1 MPTPSEIEQ
10 VFRENGVDVEGLRNA
25 MQSKIDD
32 GSLTKQQAQEYLLNQ
47 YNRLTSQKQE
57 QPSTQE
63 EVKTPGVLQGAY
75 QKAVNAF
82 AFGQG
87 SRIAGAL
94 NTDIGRSLAMLN
106 PTTAIPAMMFG
117 AKPGAPSLSNIDV
130 SKQAEQYQQG
140 QQEFLQKQQQF
151 QEEHPVAA
159 TVGEVGGTLAG
170 LAIPAG
176 AVGGVAKAGVAATKL
191 GRAGKIGQV
200 ASRLAGEATAFGTYE
215 GIREGFGEG
224 RADAIEALKGFGKG
238 AALGGALG
246 MLGGAVQA
254 AEPTLVEKAIELG
267 ISPSNSK
274 ILVQALG
281 IGAEGTTL
289 GAVPAAL
296 EGRAPT
302 AKDIETG
309 LAFAAGGRA
318 ASEAISA
325 GLGRAR
331 RWLTE
336 PSQQELSEMKARA
349 ERINRADVKEQE
361 TLGNLM
367 AAGRERAALER
378 QYGIAEEARKLKSE
392 AKESELTYETIE
404 KEINPAVDESK
415 KKWDYYYGKLLEDL
429 ERGKSSGYSVY
440 KDEDTSGFFRGLA
453 DDYEDAVR
461 QHNEHIKLLKED
473 RLKKLGRVKT
483 QAAKDK
489 IEKEFNQRVSDADKM
504 LENSKKSVINQVKE
518 LEQEL
523 YGGTDFVDK
532 TINDKRYFTLSN
544 GVRINLEQYN
554 NLNELLNEFPK
565 SEAREIFNKIINDER
580 VLQLADKAIPI
591 SDKISRIKKEGQ
603 SFWDALKANPKE
615 YNEFAK
621 IAKEQDRLQLEI
633 AKEIIRNKQQ
643 PSRPVSIAVQEQP
656 AAKIDKEIPLDT
668 SLISE
673 ARKKEMQYLSELKKA
688 EGAKRYD
695 YEEETIDVKISPSE
709 EQIKSYMKDDKN
721 LTREQAVRLA
731 TEANKEGA
739 LVRKKQPLTFR
750 QRARKAIESI
760 RETFNVT
767 RPLEKAEEDAL
778 RVTGE
783 AIPMDKRAS
792 VMAAK
797 LQNGGEWQAMSE
809 PVATVLER
817 ELKVSPKVAE
827 KYRVYAQAKKN
838 LQFKQQRGEAI
849 SAQDLADVKMFEND
863 KGVQAIDREV
873 KKLNQD
879 VLKGLY
885 DSGRIDKATYEK
897 WKANDSY
904 VPSKAVMDY
913 VDENPV
919 ISRDLESFTKRY
931 EGTGLVYEN
940 SILSSLKQGQALH
953 RFSELNKIKQQ
964 FVDSARKIGDATLQT
979 ANENY
984 AGGKVNFNRKNQ
996 IVVWRDGKPQV
1007 WNVSEKVANYFNP
1020 KPQEPVGNFAK
1031 ALSAMMRLYKGGTTA
1046 TSLGFSYSNIFR
1058 DVQGAVFGSKY
1069 GGYIGAESI
1078 RNSAKELMENTKLAQ
1093 FFRKEYGGKT
1103 ILMTEQLPELAKDSV
1118 QDAANA
1124 LAAAEKAF
1132 PEGSQRNILA
1142 RMFTT
1147 VAPEYAGK
1155 VMNVSSKATKG
1166 ALKAL
1171 TYAGQLGE
1179 ETTRFSVFKSV
1190 LEAKAKNQAQLDLWL
1205 REPNKIPK
1213 NILAEAGN
1221 EAREVTLNFNKQ
1233 MAPWV
1238 EKANR
1243 YMLPYFKPS
1252 ILGAMRGFEALT
1264 NPEIAPRAWRYI
1276 INLGVLQGLI
1286 NGRMG
1291 TKEQLEKYEAVNNE
1305 IAGKTFVLQWKD
1317 GKIYSLP
1324 LSQEFGPLTKLF
1336 GLATEKLYRN
1346 TPEQAREDIGRE
1358 ALAAAKQEAENLIPV
1373 AGYLTNPSNLTIQ
1386 PFKLPLELSINKDL
1400 YSKVPIEPEY
1410 LRALPASMRYN
1421 QNTSRTLVKLAEV
1434 ASKLGVEISPLQM
1447 QHIVKGTVSSTGKE
1461 ALALSDNILATLM
1474 STDLRPRQEMQN
1486 NPLIRRF
1493 MVDMYAPYNQ
1503 YSLDA
1508 REIIDDNKQGYNAL
1522 EKGKVDIE
1530 SQRGKKFA
1538 EQYYVYDVIKPY
1550 ADELTKLYKDRK
1562 ELLEELREW
1571 GEYNRVQYETGKW
1584 SREKLLSE
1592 NDRAMRE
1599 AEGALT
1605 YYKDY
1610 QRQLEMA
1617 IIRDAKEAKQE
1628 YKKNPR

>member
-25 MQSKIDD
+25 MQSKIND

-57 QPSTQE
+57 QPATQE
-63 EVKTPGVLQGAY
+63 EVKNTGVLQGAY

-87 SRIAGAL
+87 SRIAGVL

-106 PTTAIPAMMFG
+106 PTTAVPAMMFG

-151 QEEHPVAA
+151 QEEHPVAS
-159 TVGEVGGTLAG
+159 TIGEVGGTLAG
-170 LAIPAG
+170 LAVPAG

-224 RADAIEALKGFGKG
+224 RADAMEALKGAGKG

-246 MLGGAVQA
+246 ILGGAVQA
-254 AEPTLVEKAIELG
+254 AEPTLVEKAVELG
-267 ISPSNSK
+267 LSPSNSK
-274 ILVQALG
+274 ILVKALG

-331 RWLTE
+331 RWITE
-336 PSQQELSEMKARA
+336 PTAREVQIQEGRGIQESLSRKEMRLQQLEKEGNKLGAEKMKGRIGEQKVELEEFIGKDEELRA
-349 ERINRADVKEQE
+349 EITGDKDV
-361 TLGNLM
+361 N
-367 AAGRERAALER
+367 
-378 QYGIAEEARKLKSE
+378 
-392 AKESELTYETIE
+392 
-404 KEINPAVDESK
+404 
-415 KKWDYYYGKLLEDL
+415 
-429 ERGKSSGYSVY
+429 
-440 KDEDTSGFFRGLA
+440 
-453 DDYEDAVR
+453 
-461 QHNEHIKLLKED
+461 
-473 RLKKLGRVKT
+473 
-483 QAAKDK
+483 
-489 IEKEFNQRVSDADKM
+489 
-504 LENSKKSVINQVKE
+504 
-518 LEQEL
+518 
-523 YGGTDFVDK
+523 
-532 TINDKRYFTLSN
+532 
-544 GVRINLEQYN
+544 
-554 NLNELLNEFPK
+554 
-565 SEAREIFNKIINDER
+565 
-580 VLQLADKAIPI
+580 
-591 SDKISRIKKEGQ
+591 
-603 SFWDALKANPKE
+603 
-615 YNEFAK
+615 
-621 IAKEQDRLQLEI
+621 
-633 AKEIIRNKQQ
+633 
-643 PSRPVSIAVQEQP
+643 
-656 AAKIDKEIPLDT
+656 
-668 SLISE
+668 
-673 ARKKEMQYLSELKKA
+673 
-688 EGAKRYD
+688 
-695 YEEETIDVKISPSE
+695 VKISPSE
-709 EQIKSYMKDDKN
+709 EQIKSYMKDDPN

-750 QRARKAIESI
+750 QRARNAIESI

-849 SAQDLADVKMFEND
+849 SAKDMADVKMFEND

-1020 KPQEPVGNFAK
+1020 KPQEPVGGFMK
-1031 ALSAMMRLYKGGTTA
+1031 ALGAMMRLYKGGTTA

-1118 QDAANA
+1118 KDAANA
-1124 LAAAEKAF
+1124 LAVAERAF

-1155 VMNVSSKATKG
+1155 VMKVSSKAAKG
-1166 ALKAL
+1166 ALEGL

-1286 NGRMG
+1286 NGKIG

-1305 IAGKTFVLQWKD
+1305 IAGKTFVLQGKD

-1410 LRALPASMRYN
+1410 LRALPRSMRYN
-1421 QNTSRTLVKLAEV
+1421 QNTSRTLVKLAEM

-1447 QHIVKGTVSSTGKE
+1447 QHIIKGTVSSTGKE

-1530 SQRGKKFA
+1530 SKRGKKFA

-1592 NDRAMRE
+1592 NDKAMRE

-1610 QRQLEMA
+1610 QRQLELA
-1617 IIRDAKEAKQE
+1617 IIRDAKEAKKE
-1628 YKKNPR
+1628 YKKNPL

>member
-25 MQSKIDD
+25 MQSKIED
-32 GSLTKQQAQEYLLNQ
+32 GSLTKQQAQEYLINQ
-47 YNRLTSQKQE
+47 YNRLTFQKQE
-57 QPSTQE
+57 QPATQE
-63 EVKTPGVLQGAY
+63 EVKTPGIIQGIWQTAG
-75 QKAVNAF
+75 NAF

-87 SRIAGAL
+87 SRIAGFFNTAPGRVVESAL
-94 NTDIGRSLAMLN
+94 NPIGSILKG
-106 PTTAIPAMMFG
+106 PKTTSIEELS
-117 AKPGAPSLSNIDV
+117 PSKIS
-130 SKQAEQYQQG
+130 EQYQQG
-140 QQEFLQKQQQF
+140 KQQFEQEQRKF
-151 QEEHPVAA
+151 QEQHPVAS
-159 TVGEVGGTLAG
+159 TVGEVVGTLAG

-176 AVGGVAKAGVAATKL
+176 AVGNLAKAGVATTRL
-191 GRAGKIGQV
+191 GKAGKIGQV

-224 RADAIEALKGFGKG
+224 RADAELALKGFGKG

-274 ILVQALG
+274 ILVQAFG
-281 IGAEGTTL
+281 IGAEGATL

-296 EGRAPT
+296 EGKTPT
-302 AKDIETG
+302 KKDIETG

-318 ASEAISA
+318 ASVALSSS
-325 GLGRAR
+325 LGGIRK
-331 RWLTE
+331 WLTE
-336 PSQQELSEMKARA
+336 PTAREVQIQEGRGIQESLSRKEMR
-349 ERINRADVKEQE
+349 
-361 TLGNLM
+361 
-367 AAGRERAALER
+367 
-378 QYGIAEEARKLKSE
+378 LKQ
-392 AKESELTYETIE
+392 LE
-404 KEINPAVDESK
+404 KEGD
-415 KKWDYYYGKLLEDL
+415 KLGAEKMKGRIGEQKTELE
-429 ERGKSSGYSVY
+429 EFIG
-440 KDEDTSGFFRGLA
+440 KDEELRSEITGD
-453 DDYEDAVR
+453 
-461 QHNEHIKLLKED
+461 
-473 RLKKLGRVKT
+473 
-483 QAAKDK
+483 KDV
-489 IEKEFNQRVSDADKM
+489 N
-504 LENSKKSVINQVKE
+504 
-518 LEQEL
+518 
-523 YGGTDFVDK
+523 
-532 TINDKRYFTLSN
+532 
-544 GVRINLEQYN
+544 
-554 NLNELLNEFPK
+554 
-565 SEAREIFNKIINDER
+565 
-580 VLQLADKAIPI
+580 
-591 SDKISRIKKEGQ
+591 
-603 SFWDALKANPKE
+603 
-615 YNEFAK
+615 
-621 IAKEQDRLQLEI
+621 
-633 AKEIIRNKQQ
+633 
-643 PSRPVSIAVQEQP
+643 
-656 AAKIDKEIPLDT
+656 
-668 SLISE
+668 
-673 ARKKEMQYLSELKKA
+673 
-688 EGAKRYD
+688 
-695 YEEETIDVKISPSE
+695 VKISPSE

-750 QRARKAIESI
+750 QRARNAIESI

-783 AIPMDKRAS
+783 SIPMDKRAS

-849 SAQDLADVKMFEND
+849 SAKDLADIKMFEND

-879 VLKGLY
+879 VLEGLY
-885 DSGRIDKATYEK
+885 KSGRIDKATYEK

-1118 QDAANA
+1118 KDAANA
-1124 LAAAEKAF
+1124 LAAAERAF

-1155 VMNVSSKATKG
+1155 VMKVSSKAAKG
-1166 ALKAL
+1166 ALEGL

-1233 MAPWV
+1233 MAPWI

-1305 IAGKTFVLQWKD
+1305 IAGKTFVLQGKD

-1324 LSQEFGPLTKLF
+1324 LSQEFGPLSKLF
-1336 GLATEKLYRN
+1336 GLATEKIYRN
-1346 TPEQAREDIGRE
+1346 ATDQAREDIGRE
-1358 ALAAAKQEAENLIPV
+1358 AWAAVKQEASNLIPV
-1373 AGYLTNPSNLTIQ
+1373 AGYLSPSNMVPQ
-1386 PFKLPLELSINKDL
+1386 SFKPVVELSINRDL

-1410 LRALPASMRYN
+1410 LKTLPRSMRYN
-1421 QNTSRTLVKLAEV
+1421 QNTSRTLVKLAEL
-1434 ASKLGVEISPLQM
+1434 ASKLGVEISPMQM
-1447 QHIVKGTVSSTGKE
+1447 QHLVKGTISSTGKE

-1474 STDLRPRQEMQN
+1474 STDLRPKQDMEN

-1503 YSLDA
+1503 YALDA

-1530 SQRGKKFA
+1530 SKRGKKFA

-1584 SREKLLSE
+1584 SREKLLAE

-1617 IIRDAKEAKQE
+1617 IIRDAKEAKKE

>member
-1 MPTPSEIEQ
+1 MELDQKALDFFDQAKKDGFSFDDIVTVLKEQ
-10 VFRENGVDVEGLRNA
+10 GYELGENE
-25 MQSKIDD
+25 Q
-32 GSLTKQQAQEYLLNQ
+32 
-47 YNRLTSQKQE
+47 SQK
-57 QPSTQE
+57 E
-63 EVKTPGVLQGAY
+63 ESPGVIEGTGMTAS
-75 QKAVNAF
+75 NAL

-87 SRIAGAL
+87 SRIAGLMNTGIGKLVGAL
-94 NTDIGRSLAMLN
+94 ATPLGQKNLLSIKTEELD
-106 PTTAIPAMMFG
+106 
-117 AKPGAPSLSNIDV
+117 PSLY
-130 SKQAEQYQQG
+130 KEQYQAGKQK
-140 QQEFLQKQQQF
+140 FQKQLETF
-151 QEEHPVAA
+151 EDEHPVAS
-159 TVGEVGGTLAG
+159 TIGEVGGTLAG
-170 LAIPAG
+170 IAIPAG
-176 AVGGVAKAGVAATKL
+176 AVGGLAKAGVAATRL
-191 GRAGKIGQV
+191 GKAGKIGQV

-224 RADAIEALKGFGKG
+224 RADAIEALKGAGKG

-246 MLGGAVQA
+246 ILGGAVQA
-254 AEPTLVEKAIELG
+254 TEPTLVEKAVELG
-267 ISPSNSK
+267 LSPRKSK
-274 ILVQALG
+274 LLVKALG

-296 EGRAPT
+296 EGRSPT

-309 LAFAAGGRA
+309 LAFAAGGRV

-331 RWLTE
+331 KWITE
-336 PSQQELSEMKARA
+336 PTTREIQIQEGRGIQESLSRKEMRLKQLEKEGNKLGAEKMKGRIGEQKVELEEFIGKDEELRA
-349 ERINRADVKEQE
+349 EITGDKDV
-361 TLGNLM
+361 N
-367 AAGRERAALER
+367 
-378 QYGIAEEARKLKSE
+378 
-392 AKESELTYETIE
+392 
-404 KEINPAVDESK
+404 
-415 KKWDYYYGKLLEDL
+415 
-429 ERGKSSGYSVY
+429 
-440 KDEDTSGFFRGLA
+440 
-453 DDYEDAVR
+453 
-461 QHNEHIKLLKED
+461 
-473 RLKKLGRVKT
+473 
-483 QAAKDK
+483 
-489 IEKEFNQRVSDADKM
+489 
-504 LENSKKSVINQVKE
+504 
-518 LEQEL
+518 
-523 YGGTDFVDK
+523 
-532 TINDKRYFTLSN
+532 
-544 GVRINLEQYN
+544 
-554 NLNELLNEFPK
+554 
-565 SEAREIFNKIINDER
+565 
-580 VLQLADKAIPI
+580 
-591 SDKISRIKKEGQ
+591 
-603 SFWDALKANPKE
+603 
-615 YNEFAK
+615 
-621 IAKEQDRLQLEI
+621 
-633 AKEIIRNKQQ
+633 
-643 PSRPVSIAVQEQP
+643 
-656 AAKIDKEIPLDT
+656 
-668 SLISE
+668 
-673 ARKKEMQYLSELKKA
+673 
-688 EGAKRYD
+688 
-695 YEEETIDVKISPSE
+695 VKISPSE

-750 QRARKAIESI
+750 QRARNAIESI
-760 RETFNVT
+760 RETFNVA

-783 AIPMDKRAS
+783 SVPMDKRAS

-849 SAQDLADVKMFEND
+849 SAKDLADVKMFEND

-885 DSGRIDKATYEK
+885 DSGRIDKVAYDK

-919 ISRDLESFTKRY
+919 ISRELESFTKRY

-1020 KPQEPVGNFAK
+1020 KPQEPVGSFMK
-1031 ALSAMMRLYKGGTTA
+1031 ALGAMMRLYKGGTTA

-1069 GGYIGAESI
+1069 GGYIGSESI

-1103 ILMTEQLPELAKDSV
+1103 ILRTEQLPELSKDSV
-1118 QDAANA
+1118 KDAANA
-1124 LAAAEKAF
+1124 LASVEKAY

-1166 ALKAL
+1166 ALEGL

-1213 NILAEAGN
+1213 NVLAEAGN

-1252 ILGAMRGFEALT
+1252 ILGAMRGFEVLT

-1305 IAGKTFVLQWKD
+1305 IAGKNFVLQGKD
-1317 GKIYSLP
+1317 GKVYSLP

-1358 ALAAAKQEAENLIPV
+1358 ALNAAKQEAENLIPV

-1410 LRALPASMRYN
+1410 LRALPRSMRYN

-1461 ALALSDNILATLM
+1461 ALALSDNILATLL

-1508 REIIDDNKQGYNAL
+1508 REIIEDNKEGYNAL
-1522 EKGKVDIE
+1522 EKGKIDPE
-1530 SQRGKKFA
+1530 SYRGKRYT
-1538 EQYYVYDVIKPY
+1538 EQYYVYDTIKPY
-1550 ADELTKLYKDRK
+1550 ADELNKLYKERK
-1562 ELLEELREW
+1562 ELLEDLRQI
-1571 GEYNRVQYETGKW
+1571 GEYNRAKYEKGDW
-1584 SREKLLSE
+1584 SKDKLLYE
-1592 NDRAMRE
+1592 NDKAMKE

-1610 QRQLEMA
+1610 QRQLEMS
-1617 IIRDAKEAKQE
+1617 IIRDAKEAKKE
-1628 YKKNPR
+1628 YNKSPR

>member
-1 MPTPSEIEQ
+1 MSVNIRLEDLDTFAKNGISEDAIRDTINAYRKEGMSDDDIYNRFQQKLKQFQQNTQLENQTQSSVETPGI
-10 VFRENGVDVEGLRNA
+10 VEGIGKVAGNA
-25 MQSKIDD
+25 
-32 GSLTKQQAQEYLLNQ
+32 L
-47 YNRLTSQKQE
+47 
-57 QPSTQE
+57 
-63 EVKTPGVLQGAY
+63 
-75 QKAVNAF
+75 

-87 SRIAGAL
+87 SRIAGVL
-94 NTDIGRSLAMLN
+94 NTAPGRVL
-106 PTTAIPAMMFG
+106 
-117 AKPGAPSLSNIDV
+117 
-130 SKQAEQYQQG
+130 KQAINPLGSLMPGEQRTVQAQELTPEAISQAYQEG
-140 QQEFLQKQQQF
+140 KQQFKQETQQF
-151 QEEHPVAA
+151 AEEHPVAS
-159 TVGEVGGTLAG
+159 TIGEVGGTLAG
-170 LAIPAG
+170 IAVPAG
-176 AVGGVAKAGVAATKL
+176 AVGGIAKAGVAATRL
-191 GRAGKIGQV
+191 GRAGKLGQV

-224 RADAIEALKGFGKG
+224 RSDALEALKGAGKG
-238 AALGGALG
+238 AAFGGALG
-246 MLGGAVQA
+246 ILGGAVQA
-254 AEPTLVEKAIELG
+254 AEPTLIQKAIQLG
-267 ISPSNSK
+267 ISPENSQL
-274 ILVQALG
+274 LVKAFG
-281 IGAEGTTL
+281 IGAEGVTL
-289 GAVPAAL
+289 GAVPSAL
-296 EGRAPT
+296 EGQAPT
-302 AKDIETG
+302 SRDIGTG

-318 ASEAISA
+318 ASEALSA

-336 PSQQELSEMKARA
+336 PTERELQIQEGRGIQESLNRKEMR
-349 ERINRADVKEQE
+349 
-361 TLGNLM
+361 
-367 AAGRERAALER
+367 
-378 QYGIAEEARKLKSE
+378 
-392 AKESELTYETIE
+392 
-404 KEINPAVDESK
+404 
-415 KKWDYYYGKLLEDL
+415 
-429 ERGKSSGYSVY
+429 
-440 KDEDTSGFFRGLA
+440 
-453 DDYEDAVR
+453 
-461 QHNEHIKLLKED
+461 
-473 RLKKLGRVKT
+473 
-483 QAAKDK
+483 
-489 IEKEFNQRVSDADKM
+489 
-504 LENSKKSVINQVKE
+504 
-518 LEQEL
+518 
-523 YGGTDFVDK
+523 
-532 TINDKRYFTLSN
+532 
-544 GVRINLEQYN
+544 
-554 NLNELLNEFPK
+554 LNELE
-565 SEAREIFNKIINDER
+565 
-580 VLQLADKAIPI
+580 
-591 SDKISRIKKEGQ
+591 KEGKKLE
-603 SFWDALKANPKE
+603 AEKMKGR
-615 YNEFAK
+615 
-621 IAKEQDRLQLEI
+621 IAEQR
-633 AKEIIRNKQQ
+633 
-643 PSRPVSIAVQEQP
+643 
-656 AAKIDKEIPLDT
+656 T
-668 SLISE
+668 
-673 ARKKEMQYLSELKKA
+673 ELKDFIGDDSKL
-688 EGAKRYD
+688 R
-695 YEEETIDVKISPSE
+695 EEITGVKETNVKISPSE

-731 TEANKEGA
+731 TESNKSGA
-739 LVRKKQPLTFR
+739 LARKAESKTFR
-750 QRARKAIESI
+750 QRAQDALESI
-760 RETFNVT
+760 RETFNLA
-767 RPLEKAEEDAL
+767 RPLERIEENVA
-778 RVTGE
+778 RTTGKE
-783 AIPMDKRAS
+783 IPFDKRAS
-792 VMAAK
+792 VSAAK
-797 LQNGGEWQAMSE
+797 LQNGGEWEAMSE
-809 PVATVLER
+809 PLSNLLEK

-827 KYRVYAQAKKN
+827 KYSVYSQAKKR

-849 SAQDLADVKMFEND
+849 SAKDMADVKMFEND

-904 VPSKAVMDY
+904 VPSKSVMEY
-913 VDENPV
+913 VGEDPV
-919 ISRDLESFTKRY
+919 ISRDLESFSKRY

-964 FVDSARKIGDATLQT
+964 FVESARKIGDATLQT

-984 AGGKVNFNRKNQ
+984 VGGKVNFNRKNQ
-996 IVVWRDGKPQV
+996 IVVWRDGKPQI

-1020 KPQEPVGNFAK
+1020 KPQEPVGRFMK
-1031 ALSAMMRLYKGGTTA
+1031 ALGAMMRLYKGGTTA

-1078 RNSAKELMENTKLAQ
+1078 RNSAKELMDNSKLAQ

-1118 QDAANA
+1118 KDAANA
-1124 LAAAEKAF
+1124 LAAAERAF

-1155 VMNVSSKATKG
+1155 VMNFSSKATKG
-1166 ALKAL
+1166 ALEGL

-1190 LEAKAKNQAQLDLWL
+1190 LEANAKDQAQLNLWL

-1213 NILAEAGN
+1213 NILAEAGD
-1221 EAREVTLNFNKQ
+1221 EAREVTLNFNRQ

-1252 ILGAMRGFEALT
+1252 ILGAMRGFEVLT

-1276 INLGVLQGLI
+1276 INLGVLQGII
-1286 NGRMG
+1286 NGKMG
-1291 TKEQLEKYEAVNNE
+1291 TKEQLEQYEAVNNE
-1305 IAGKTFVLQWKD
+1305 IAGKTFILQGKD

-1336 GLATEKLYRN
+1336 GLATEKLYR
-1346 TPEQAREDIGRE
+1346 TTTAQAREDIGRE

-1410 LRALPASMRYN
+1410 LRSLPRSMRYN

-1434 ASKLGVEISPLQM
+1434 ASKFGVEISPLQM
-1447 QHIVKGTVSSTGKE
+1447 QHVIKGTVSSTGKE

-1493 MVDMYAPYNQ
+1493 MIDMYAPYNQ
-1503 YSLDA
+1503 YALDA

-1522 EKGKVDIE
+1522 EKGKIDIE
-1530 SQRGKKFA
+1530 SERGKKYA
-1538 EQYYVYDVIKPY
+1538 EQYYVYDTIKSY
-1550 ADELTKLYKDRK
+1550 ADELTQLYKDRK
-1562 ELLEELREW
+1562 EMLEELRQW

-1584 SREKLLSE
+1584 SKDKLLAE
-1592 NDRAMRE
+1592 NDKAMRE

-1617 IIRDAKEAKQE
+1617 IIRDAKEAKKE

>member
-1 MPTPSEIEQ
+1 MELDQ
-10 VFRENGVDVEGLRNA
+10 KALDFLG
-25 MQSKIDD
+25 
-32 GSLTKQQAQEYLLNQ
+32 QAQKDGFSFDDVVAVLREQGYDLGEEQ
-47 YNRLTSQKQE
+47 SPQQSPEQE
-57 QPSTQE
+57 GVE
-63 EVKTPGVLQGAY
+63 TPGIIQGIGQTA
-75 QKAVNAF
+75 QNAF

-87 SRIAGAL
+87 SRIAGVL
-94 NTDIGRSLAMLN
+94 NTAPGRVLEQVLN
-106 PTTAIPAMMFG
+106 PIGSLLKGPQNLRAEDL
-117 AKPGAPSLSNIDV
+117 APS
-130 SKQAEQYQQG
+130 KMAEQYQQG
-140 QQEFLQKQQQF
+140 KQQFEQEQRQF
-151 QEEHPVAA
+151 QEEHPVAS
-159 TVGEVGGTLAG
+159 TIGEVGGTLAG

-176 AVGGVAKAGVAATKL
+176 AIGSLAKAGVATTRL
-191 GRAGKIGQV
+191 GKAGKIGQV
-200 ASRLAGEATAFGTYE
+200 AARLAGEATAFGTYE

-224 RADAIEALKGFGKG
+224 RADAELALKGFGKG

-281 IGAEGTTL
+281 IGAEGATL

-296 EGRAPT
+296 EGRTPT
-302 AKDIETG
+302 KKDIETG

-318 ASEAISA
+318 ASEALSF

-336 PSQQELSEMKARA
+336 PTAREVQIQEGRGIQESLSRKEMRLKQLEKEGDKLGAEKMKGRIGEQKTELEEFIGKDEELRA
-349 ERINRADVKEQE
+349 EITGDKDV
-361 TLGNLM
+361 NV
-367 AAGRERAALER
+367 
-378 QYGIAEEARKLKSE
+378 KL
-392 AKESELTYETIE
+392 
-404 KEINPAVDESK
+404 
-415 KKWDYYYGKLLEDL
+415 
-429 ERGKSSGYSVY
+429 
-440 KDEDTSGFFRGLA
+440 
-453 DDYEDAVR
+453 
-461 QHNEHIKLLKED
+461 
-473 RLKKLGRVKT
+473 
-483 QAAKDK
+483 
-489 IEKEFNQRVSDADKM
+489 
-504 LENSKKSVINQVKE
+504 
-518 LEQEL
+518 
-523 YGGTDFVDK
+523 
-532 TINDKRYFTLSN
+532 
-544 GVRINLEQYN
+544 
-554 NLNELLNEFPK
+554 
-565 SEAREIFNKIINDER
+565 
-580 VLQLADKAIPI
+580 
-591 SDKISRIKKEGQ
+591 
-603 SFWDALKANPKE
+603 
-615 YNEFAK
+615 
-621 IAKEQDRLQLEI
+621 
-633 AKEIIRNKQQ
+633 
-643 PSRPVSIAVQEQP
+643 
-656 AAKIDKEIPLDT
+656 
-668 SLISE
+668 
-673 ARKKEMQYLSELKKA
+673 
-688 EGAKRYD
+688 
-695 YEEETIDVKISPSE
+695 SPSE
-709 EQIKSYMKDDKN
+709 EQIKSYMKDDPK

-739 LVRKKQPLTFR
+739 LVRKKKPLTFR
-750 QRARKAIESI
+750 QRARNVLESI

-849 SAQDLADVKMFEND
+849 SAKDLADVKMFEND

-904 VPSKAVMDY
+904 VPSKAVLDY

-964 FVDSARKIGDATLQT
+964 FVDSARKVGDATLQT

-1118 QDAANA
+1118 KDAANA

-1155 VMNVSSKATKG
+1155 VMNVSSKAMKG
-1166 ALKAL
+1166 TLKGL

-1213 NILAEAGN
+1213 NILAEAGD
-1221 EAREVTLNFNKQ
+1221 EAREVTLNFNRQ
-1233 MAPWV
+1233 MAPWI

-1305 IAGKTFVLQWKD
+1305 IAGKTFVLQGKD

-1324 LSQEFGPLTKLF
+1324 LSQEFGPLSKLF
-1336 GLATEKLYRN
+1336 GLATEKIYRN
-1346 TPEQAREDIGRE
+1346 ATDQAREDIGRE
-1358 ALAAAKQEAENLIPV
+1358 AWAAVKQEASNLIPV
-1373 AGYLTNPSNLTIQ
+1373 AGYLSPSNMVPQ
-1386 PFKLPLELSINKDL
+1386 SFKPVVELSINRDL

-1410 LRALPASMRYN
+1410 LKTLPRSMRYN
-1421 QNTSRTLVKLAEV
+1421 QNTSRTLVKMAEV
-1434 ASKLGVEISPLQM
+1434 ASKFGVEISPLQM
-1447 QHIVKGTVSSTGKE
+1447 QHLVKGTISSTGKE

-1474 STDLRPRQEMQN
+1474 STDLRPKQDMEN

-1503 YSLDA
+1503 YALDA
-1508 REIIDDNKQGYNAL
+1508 RKIIEDNKQGYNAL
-1522 EKGKVDIE
+1522 EKGKIE
-1530 SQRGKKFA
+1530 PDSVRGKKYA
-1538 EQYYVYDVIKPY
+1538 EQYYVYDTIKEY
-1550 ADELTKLYKDRK
+1550 ADELTQLYKERK
-1562 ELLEELREW
+1562 AMLEELREW

-1584 SREKLLSE
+1584 SKEKLLSE

-1599 AEGALT
+1599 AEGALS

-1610 QRQLEMA
+1610 QRQLEMS
-1617 IIRDAKEAKQE
+1617 IIKEAKEAQRE
-1628 YKKNPR
+1628 YKKNPL

>member
-57 QPSTQE
+57 QPATQE
-63 EVKTPGVLQGAY
+63 EVETPGVLQGAY

-176 AVGGVAKAGVAATKL
+176 AIGGFAKAGVAATRL

-274 ILVQALG
+274 ILVQAFG

-336 PSQQELSEMKARA
+336 PTAREMQIQEGRGIQESLSRKEMRLQQLEKEGDKLGAEKMKGRIGEQKTELEEFIGKDEELRA
-349 ERINRADVKEQE
+349 EITGDKDV
-361 TLGNLM
+361 N
-367 AAGRERAALER
+367 
-378 QYGIAEEARKLKSE
+378 
-392 AKESELTYETIE
+392 
-404 KEINPAVDESK
+404 
-415 KKWDYYYGKLLEDL
+415 
-429 ERGKSSGYSVY
+429 
-440 KDEDTSGFFRGLA
+440 
-453 DDYEDAVR
+453 
-461 QHNEHIKLLKED
+461 
-473 RLKKLGRVKT
+473 
-483 QAAKDK
+483 
-489 IEKEFNQRVSDADKM
+489 
-504 LENSKKSVINQVKE
+504 
-518 LEQEL
+518 
-523 YGGTDFVDK
+523 
-532 TINDKRYFTLSN
+532 
-544 GVRINLEQYN
+544 
-554 NLNELLNEFPK
+554 
-565 SEAREIFNKIINDER
+565 
-580 VLQLADKAIPI
+580 
-591 SDKISRIKKEGQ
+591 
-603 SFWDALKANPKE
+603 
-615 YNEFAK
+615 
-621 IAKEQDRLQLEI
+621 
-633 AKEIIRNKQQ
+633 
-643 PSRPVSIAVQEQP
+643 
-656 AAKIDKEIPLDT
+656 
-668 SLISE
+668 
-673 ARKKEMQYLSELKKA
+673 
-688 EGAKRYD
+688 
-695 YEEETIDVKISPSE
+695 VKISPSE

-750 QRARKAIESI
+750 QRARNVLESI

-1069 GGYIGAESI
+1069 GGYIGSESI

-1166 ALKAL
+1166 ALKGL

-1305 IAGKTFVLQWKD
+1305 IAGKTFVLQGKN

-1434 ASKLGVEISPLQM
+1434 ASKFGVEVSPMQM

-1562 ELLEELREW
+1562 ELLEELRER